1 MNANLPNR
9 PAIQDE
15 EVCIIH
21 TMTSAELIK
30 RMIKAGWVLRGV
42 KGSHHVY
49 VHPERPGHVTVPHPR
64 KDLGTGLLHK
74 LLKQIDLSH

>member
-1 MNANLPNR
+1 
-9 PAIQDE
+9 
-15 EVCIIH
+15 
-21 TMTSAELIK
+21 MTSAELIK
-30 RMIKAGWVLRGV
+30 RMLKAGWVLRGV

-64 KDLGTGLLHK
+64 KDLGAGLLHK

>member
-1 MNANLPNR
+1 
-9 PAIQDE
+9 
-15 EVCIIH
+15 
-21 TMTSAELIK
+21 MTSAELIK

-49 VHPERPGHVTVPHPR
+49 VHPQRPGHVTVPHPR

-74 LLKQIDLSH
+74 LLKHTGLDL